1 MRGGAERDLGGR
13 GRAQEPGVAA
23 GGRGAVAVVDVLGV
37 AADSDPGQFVAVCW
51 GGRWRRGGRVDGE
64 AGALVAGQCEEGN
77 EDFVRVRRVERV
89 EGAGSS
95 VEGWGAVEGA
105 EEQAA
110 VEAGACAGEGGDEVA
125 FL

>member
-1 MRGGAERDLGGR
+1 VRGGAERDLGG
-13 GRAQEPGVAA
+13 GGCAQEPGVAA
-23 GGRGAVAVVDVLGV
+23 GGRGTVAVVDVLGV
-37 AADSDPGQFVAVCW
+37 AADSDAGQFVAVCW
-51 GGRWRRGGRVDGE
+51 RGRWRRGRRVDGE
-64 AGALVAGQCEEGN
+64 AGALVAGQGEEGD
-77 EDFVRVRRVERV
+77 EDFVRVRQVESG
-89 EGAGSS
+89 EGGGSG